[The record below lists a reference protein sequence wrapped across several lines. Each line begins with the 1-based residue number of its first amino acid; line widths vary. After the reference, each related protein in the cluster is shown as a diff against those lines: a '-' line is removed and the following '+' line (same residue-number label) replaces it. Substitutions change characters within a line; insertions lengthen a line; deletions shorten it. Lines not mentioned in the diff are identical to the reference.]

1 MPTGTNGPTQDDE
14 LHAEVRDLSRR
25 FGTIE
30 VRLGTVEVR
39 LGTVEATLGGV
50 VHRLEGVETRLGG
63 VEQRVASV
71 ESTLQFVATKADLH
85 QALNVQTWKIVGFG
99 VTIVAAAFVLAR
111 YL

>member
-1 MPTGTNGPTQDDE
+1 MPTETNGPTQDDE

-25 FGTIE
+25 FGTI
-30 VRLGTVEVR
+30 EVR

-85 QALNVQTWKIVGFG
+85 QALNLQTWKIVGFG